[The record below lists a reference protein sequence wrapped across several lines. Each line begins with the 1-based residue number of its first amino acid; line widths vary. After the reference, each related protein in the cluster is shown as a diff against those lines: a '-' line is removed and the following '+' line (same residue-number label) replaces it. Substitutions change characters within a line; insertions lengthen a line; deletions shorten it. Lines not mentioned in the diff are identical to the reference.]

1 MKKLAVVLFV
11 LSVLCVL
18 SGCQIVE
25 LEQES
30 MGQDIQ
36 LSNTNWAQGQ
46 PVYAYKKAWYIIDLG
61 PVNDASLRSVVRNKL
76 PRNGDLHSAT
86 VTTTFNWF
94 DSILRFAQDVYV
106 GLPIV
111 GSRTIIVEGQT
122 NY

>member
-1 MKKLAVVLFV
+1 MKKLMIILLIGCVV
-11 LSVLCVL
+11 
-18 SGCQIVE
+18 SGCQIIE

-30 MGQDIQ
+30 MGHDIQ
-36 LSNTNWAQGQ
+36 LSNTNWSQGQ

-61 PVNDASLRSVVRNKL
+61 PVNDASLRATLRNKL
-76 PRNGDLHSAT
+76 PRHGDLHSASI
-86 VTTTFNWF
+86 TTTFNWF
-94 DSILRFAQDVYV
+94 DSVLRFAQDVYI